1 MASRFTLPHIDVSA
15 LHTTSPYSGTGG
27 GGSSV
32 PRIRAEHGRKL
43 ANELNVALAAI
54 AELRA
59 ADPRLE
65 PADGGY
71 IEVELR
77 PGTNAD
83 VLEWKKQGIRPGA
96 TKDRANARTVA
107 LYVPD
112 NSQEAIQQI
121 LDDYLNGPLSPKG
134 NPPNASRVE
143 RIEEIRRAH
152 LEVFWTDDPKALPGD
167 SQHLMWWAIW
177 AHRDNEAAVEDV
189 CRRLALRAASAD
201 RRLYFPEAVV
211 IPVLARR
218 AAIELMTFATGVVSE
233 LRRANDSPVFF
244 LEDARES
251 QNEWVDDLAARIV
264 WPGNEVPAV
273 CVLDTGINRAHSLI
287 EPALAAADQH
297 AIDRD
302 WGVDDHHSH
311 GTAMAG
317 LALHGDLTASLS
329 DQSERRLSHRL
340 ESIKLLPPKGADPN
354 DPQSYGVI
362 TQTAVSL
369 AEIAAPDR
377 SRIFCMAVTNDDVS
391 GARPT
396 TWSAAI
402 DQAAAGT
409 MNADEES
416 APKRLFVI
424 SAGNVPS
431 EIEYAR
437 ISPQDDYPAEDP
449 SQAWN
454 AITVGGYTDLNQIA
468 DAGYEA
474 WSCRVEAGELSPY
487 SRTSVNWAHARA
499 PIKPEVVMEAG
510 NQAVSP
516 ARREVLSL
524 ESLSLLTTSPTTGAN
539 ALTAF
544 QATSAATAQA
554 ARLVARLTAEHP
566 NYWPET
572 IRALVVHSA
581 EWTEPMLDLLNSPA
595 GKKDRYPLVR
605 RFGYGVPDFE
615 RASASARDHLAL
627 IAQADIQPFRLKGDR
642 KFNECH
648 YYRLPLPAEVLE
660 KLQNTIVELKIT
672 LSYFIDPNPGFS
684 ANVDPQRYQSF
695 GLRFDLQRRGELPDL
710 FKRRVNAAERE
721 DGAQAPSH
729 PDDARWMFGPGSISA
744 GSLHCDVWT
753 GPAVELL
760 SRELLCVKP
769 VLGWWRNRA
778 AKSIVNRKT
787 RYSLVVTLKAR
798 GVDIDLYSGVI
809 SSKTLIETDIA
820 AENEIMVQSR

>member
-1 MASRFTLPHIDVSA
+1 MASRFTLPHVDISA
-15 LHTTSPYSGTGG
+15 LHTASPYSGTGS

-43 ANELNVALAAI
+43 ANELDVALAAI
-54 AELRA
+54 AELRGS
-59 ADPRLE
+59 DPRLE
-65 PADGGY
+65 TASGGY

-77 PGTNAD
+77 PGTNTD

-96 TKDRANARTVA
+96 TKDRTNARTVA
-107 LYVPD
+107 LFVPD
-112 NSQEAIQQI
+112 NSQEAIHQI
-121 LDDYLNGPLSPKG
+121 LDDYRNGPLTPKG

-143 RIEEIRRAH
+143 RIEAIRRAH
-152 LEVFWTDDPKALPGD
+152 LEVFWTDDPKVLPD
-167 SQHLMWWAIW
+167 DPHHVMWWAVW
-177 AHRDNEAAVEDV
+177 AHRENEAAVEDV
-189 CRRLALRAASAD
+189 CRRLALRAAPTD

-211 IPVLARR
+211 VPVLAART
-218 AAIELMTFATGVVSE
+218 AIELMTFATGVVSE
-233 LRRANDSPVFF
+233 LRRASDTPVFF
-244 LEDARES
+244 LEDARDN
-251 QNEWVDDLAARIV
+251 QNEWVDDLAGRIV
-264 WPGNEVPAV
+264 WPGNDVPAV
-273 CVLDTGINRAHSLI
+273 CVLDTGINRGHSLI
-287 EPALAAADQH
+287 EPALSAADQH
-297 AIDRD
+297 AIDLE

-317 LALHGDLTASLS
+317 LALHGDLTAPLS
-329 DQSERRLSHRL
+329 DLSERRLAHRL
-340 ESIKLLPPKGADPN
+340 ESVKLLPPRGMDSN

-362 TQTAVSL
+362 TQAAVSL
-369 AEIAAPDR
+369 AEIAAPER

-391 GARPT
+391 GARPS

-402 DQAAAGT
+402 DQAATGT
-409 MNADEES
+409 MSGDDDT

-431 EIEYAR
+431 EIEFGR
-437 ISPQDDYPAEDP
+437 ISPQDNYPAEDP

-454 AITVGGYTDLNQIA
+454 ALTIGGYTDLNEIA

-474 WSCRVEAGELSPY
+474 WTCLAEAGELSPY

-510 NQAVSP
+510 NRAVSP

-524 ESLSLLTTSPTTGAN
+524 DSISLLTTSPKSDAN

-554 ARLVARLTAEHP
+554 ARMAARLTAEYP
-566 NYWPET
+566 DYWPET
-572 IRALVVHSA
+572 IRALIVHSA
-581 EWTEPMLDLLNSPA
+581 EWTEPMLEQLNGPV

-605 RFGYGVPDFE
+605 RFGYGVPDFG

-627 IAQADIQPFRLKGDR
+627 IAQADIQPFRLKGQRD
-642 KFNECH
+642 FNECH
-648 YYRLPLPAEVLE
+648 YYRLPLPASVLE
-660 KLQNTIVELKIT
+660 DLQNTTVELKVT
-672 LSYFIDPNPGFS
+672 LSYFVDPNPGFS

-695 GLRFDLQRRGELPDL
+695 GLRFDLQRRGELADR
-710 FKRRVNAAERE
+710 FKQRVNAAERE
-721 DGAQAPSH
+721 DGARPPSH

-769 VLGWWRNRA
+769 VVGWWRNRA
-778 AKSIVNRKT
+778 ARDIVSRKT
-787 RYSLVVTLKAR
+787 RYSLVVTLKAP
-798 GVDIDLYSGVI
+798 GADIDLYSGVVAA
-809 SSKTLIETDIA
+809 KARIETDIA
-820 AENEIMVQSR
+820 TESEIVV

>member
-15 LHTTSPYSGTGG
+15 LHTASPYSGTGG

-54 AELRA
+54 TELRG

-65 PADGGY
+65 PAKGGY

-77 PGTNAD
+77 SGTSAD
-83 VLEWKKQGIRPGA
+83 VVEWKRQGIRPGA
-96 TKDRANARTVA
+96 TKDRGNARTVA

-112 NSQEAIQQI
+112 NAQEAIQQI

-134 NPPNASRVE
+134 NPPNANRVE
-143 RIEEIRRAH
+143 RIEAIRRAH
-152 LEVFWTDDPKALPGD
+152 LEVFWTDDPKALPD
-167 SQHLMWWAIW
+167 DPQHLMWWAVW
-177 AHRDNEAAVEDV
+177 AHRDNEVAVDDV
-189 CRRLALRAASAD
+189 CHRLGLRAASAD
-201 RRLYFPEAVV
+201 RRLFFPEAVV

-233 LRRANDSPVFF
+233 LRRASDTPVFF
-244 LEDARES
+244 LEDARET
-251 QNEWVDDLAARIV
+251 QNEWVDDLAARTV
-264 WPGNEVPAV
+264 WPGNDVPAV
-273 CVLDTGINRAHSLI
+273 CVLDTGINRAHALI
-287 EPALAAADQH
+287 EPALATADQH

-302 WGVDDHHSH
+302 WGVDDHHNH

-317 LALHGDLTASLS
+317 LALHGDLTAALS
-329 DQSERRLSHRL
+329 DRSERRLTHRL
-340 ESIKLLPPKGADPN
+340 ESVKLLPPKGMDPN
-354 DPQSYGVI
+354 DPHSYGVI
-362 TQTAVSL
+362 TQSAVSL
-369 AEIAAPDR
+369 AEIAAPER
-377 SRIFCMAVTNDDVS
+377 SRVFCMAVTNDDVS
-391 GARPT
+391 GARPS

-409 MNADEES
+409 MNGDDDT
-416 APKRLFVI
+416 APNRLFVI
-424 SAGNVPS
+424 SAGNVPA
-431 EIEYAR
+431 EIEFGR

-454 AITVGGYTDLNQIA
+454 ALTVGGYTDLNQIA

-474 WSCRVEAGELSPY
+474 WSCLVEAGELSPY
-487 SRTSVNWAHARA
+487 SRTSVNWGHGRA
-499 PIKPEVVMEAG
+499 PIKPEVVLEAG
-510 NQAVSP
+510 NRAVSP

-524 ESLSLLTTSPTTGAN
+524 DSLSLLTTSPKSDVN

-554 ARLVARLTAEHP
+554 ARMAARLSAQHP
-566 NYWPET
+566 DYWPET
-572 IRALVVHSA
+572 IRALIVHSA
-581 EWTEPMLDLLNSPA
+581 EWTEPMLQQLNGPM

-627 IAQADIQPFRLKGDR
+627 IAQADIQPFRLKGQR
-642 KFNECH
+642 EFNECH
-648 YYRLPLPAEVLE
+648 YYRLPLPAAVLE
-660 KLQNTIVELKIT
+660 ELQNTIVELKVT

-695 GLRFDLQRRGELPDL
+695 GLRFDVQRRGELASR
-710 FKRRVNAAERE
+710 FKQRVNAAERE
-721 DGAQAPSH
+721 DGAPAPSH
-729 PDDARWMFGPGSISA
+729 PDDARWLLGPSSISA

-753 GPAVELL
+753 GPAAELL

-769 VLGWWRNRA
+769 VLGWWRSRA
-778 AKSIVNRKT
+778 AKDVVNRKT
-787 RYSLVVTLKAR
+787 RYSLVVTLKAP
-798 GVDIDLYSGVI
+798 GVDIDLYSGVVAA
-809 SSKTLIETDIA
+809 KTRIETEIA
-820 AENEIMVQSR
+820 AENEIVVYT

>member
-1 MASRFTLPHIDVSA
+1 MAGRFTLPHIDVSA
-15 LHTTSPYSGTGG
+15 LHTASPYTGTGS

-43 ANELNVALAAI
+43 SNSLDVALAAI
-54 AELRA
+54 TELRG

-65 PADGGY
+65 PAAGGY

-77 PGTNAD
+77 PGTSAD

-96 TKDRANARTVA
+96 TKDRDNLRTVA

-112 NSQEAIQQI
+112 NAREAIQQI
-121 LDDYLNGPLSPKG
+121 LDDYLSGPLSPKG
-134 NPPNASRVE
+134 KPPNASRVE
-143 RIEEIRRAH
+143 KIEEIRRVR
-152 LEVFWTDDPKALPGD
+152 LEVFWTDDPNALPD
-167 SQHLMWWAIW
+167 NPQHLMWWAIW

-189 CRRLALRAASAD
+189 CRRLSLRAASDD

-233 LRRANDSPVFF
+233 LRRASDNPVFF
-244 LEDARES
+244 LEDAQEN
-251 QNEWVDDLAARIV
+251 QNEWVDDLAGRIV

-273 CVLDTGINRAHSLI
+273 CVMDTGVNRGHSLI

-317 LALHGDLTASLS
+317 LALHGDLTAALS
-329 DQSERRLSHRL
+329 DRSERRLNHRL
-340 ESIKLLPPKGADPN
+340 ESVKLLPPQNMDPN
-354 DPQSYGVI
+354 EPHSYGVI
-362 TQTAVSL
+362 SQTAVSL
-369 AEIAAPDR
+369 AEIAAPER
-377 SRIFCMAVTNDDVS
+377 SRVFCMAVTNDNVS
-391 GARPT
+391 GARPS

-409 MNADEES
+409 MNGDDDD

-424 SAGNVPS
+424 SAGNVPA

-437 ISPQDDYPAEDP
+437 ISSQDDYPAEDP

-468 DAGYEA
+468 DMGYED
-474 WSCRVEAGELSPY
+474 WSCLAGPGELSPY

-499 PIKPEVVMEAG
+499 PIKPEVVLEAG
-510 NQAVSP
+510 NRALSP

-524 ESLSLLTTSPTTGAN
+524 DSLSLLTTSPTAGAN

-544 QATSAATAQA
+544 QATSAATALA

-572 IRALVVHSA
+572 VRALVIHSA
-581 EWTEPMLDLLNSPA
+581 EWTEPMLEQLNSPA
-595 GKKDRYPLVR
+595 GKKDRYPLMR
-605 RFGYGVPDFE
+605 RFGYGVPDFD
-615 RASASARDHLAL
+615 RASASAQDHLAL
-627 IAQADIQPFRLKGDR
+627 IAQNAIQPFRLKGQR
-642 KFNECH
+642 EFNECH
-648 YYRLPLPAEVLE
+648 YYQLPLPAAILE
-660 KLQNTIVELKIT
+660 DLQNTVVELKVT
-672 LSYFIDPNPGFS
+672 LSYFVDPNPGFS

-695 GLRFDLQRRGELPDL
+695 GLRFDMQRRGELAER
-710 FKRRVNAAERE
+710 FKQRVNAAERE
-721 DGAQAPSH
+721 DGARAPSH
-729 PDDARWMFGPGSISA
+729 ADDARWMFGPGSISA
-744 GSLHCDVWT
+744 GSLHCDVWS
-753 GPAVELL
+753 GPAIELL

-769 VLGWWRNRA
+769 VVGWWRNRA
-778 AKSIVNRKT
+778 AKDIVNRKT
-787 RYSLVVTLKAR
+787 RYSLVVTLKAP
-798 GVDIDLYSGVI
+798 GVEVDLYSGVI
-809 SSKTLIETDIA
+809 AAKARIETKVAAETDIL
-820 AENEIMVQSR
+820 V

>member
-1 MASRFTLPHIDVSA
+1 MAGRFTLPHIDVSA
-15 LHTTSPYSGTGG
+15 LHTASPYTGTGS

-43 ANELNVALAAI
+43 SHELDVALAAI
-54 AELRA
+54 TELRG

-65 PADGGY
+65 PAAGGY

-77 PGTNAD
+77 AGASAD

-96 TKDRANARTVA
+96 TKDRDNVRTVA

-112 NSQEAIQQI
+112 NAREAIQQI
-121 LDDYLNGPLSPKG
+121 LDDYLSGPLSPKG

-143 RIEEIRRAH
+143 KIEEIRRAR
-152 LEVFWTDDPKALPGD
+152 LEVFWTDDPSALPD
-167 SQHLMWWAIW
+167 NPQHLMWWAIW

-189 CRRLALRAASAD
+189 CRRLSLRAASAD

-211 IPVLARR
+211 IPILARR

-233 LRRANDSPVFF
+233 LRRASDNPVFF
-244 LEDARES
+244 LDDAQES
-251 QNEWVDDLAARIV
+251 QNEWVDDLAGRII

-273 CVLDTGINRAHSLI
+273 CVLDTGVNRGHSLI

-317 LALHGDLTASLS
+317 LALHGDLTAALS
-329 DQSERRLSHRL
+329 DRSERRLNHRL
-340 ESIKLLPPKGADPN
+340 ESVKLLPPQNMDPN
-354 DPQSYGVI
+354 DPHSYGVI

-369 AEIAAPDR
+369 AEIAAPER
-377 SRIFCMAVTNDDVS
+377 SRIFCMAVTNDNVS
-391 GARPT
+391 GARPS

-409 MNADEES
+409 MNGDDDE

-424 SAGNVPS
+424 SAGNVPA

-437 ISPQDDYPAEDP
+437 ISRQDDYPAEDP

-454 AITVGGYTDLNQIA
+454 AITVGGYTDLNQIS
-468 DAGYEA
+468 DVGYED
-474 WSCRVEAGELSPY
+474 WSCLAGPGELSPY

-499 PIKPEVVMEAG
+499 PIKPEVVLEAG
-510 NQAVSP
+510 NRALSP

-524 ESLSLLTTSPTTGAN
+524 DSLSLLTTSPTTGAN
-539 ALTAF
+539 AVTAF

-554 ARLVARLTAEHP
+554 ARMGAKLTAEHP

-572 IRALVVHSA
+572 IRALVIHSA
-581 EWTEPMLDLLNSPA
+581 EWTEPMLEQLNSPA
-595 GKKDRYPLVR
+595 GKKDRYPLMR
-605 RFGYGVPDFE
+605 RFGYGVPDFD
-615 RASASARDHLAL
+615 RASASAQDHLAL
-627 IAQADIQPFRLKGDR
+627 VAQAAIQPFRLKGQR
-642 KFNECH
+642 EFNECH
-648 YYRLPLPAEVLE
+648 YYQLPLPAAILE
-660 KLQNTIVELKIT
+660 DLQNAVVELKVT
-672 LSYFIDPNPGFS
+672 LSYFVDPNPGFS

-695 GLRFDLQRRGELPDL
+695 GLRFDLQRRGELAER
-710 FKRRVNAAERE
+710 FKQRVNAAERE
-721 DGAQAPSH
+721 DGARAPIH
-729 PDDARWMFGPGSISA
+729 ADDARWMFGPGSISA
-744 GSLHCDVWT
+744 GSLHCDVWS
-753 GPAVELL
+753 GPAIELL

-769 VLGWWRNRA
+769 VVGWWRNRA
-778 AKSIVNRKT
+778 AKDIVNRKT
-787 RYSLVVTLKAR
+787 RYSLVVTLKAP
-798 GVDIDLYSGVI
+798 GVEVDLYTGVI
-809 SSKTLIETDIA
+809 AAKSRIETTVAAETDIL
-820 AENEIMVQSR
+820 V

>member
-1 MASRFTLPHIDVSA
+1 MASRFTLPHVDISA
-15 LHTTSPYSGTGG
+15 LHTASPYSGTGS

-43 ANELNVALAAI
+43 ANELDVALAAI
-54 AELRA
+54 AELRGS
-59 ADPRLE
+59 DPRLE
-65 PADGGY
+65 TASGGY

-77 PGTNAD
+77 PGTNTD

-96 TKDRANARTVA
+96 TKDPTNARTVA
-107 LYVPD
+107 LFVPD
-112 NSQEAIQQI
+112 NSQEAIHQI
-121 LDDYLNGPLSPKG
+121 LDDYRNGPLTPKG

-143 RIEEIRRAH
+143 RIEAIRRAH
-152 LEVFWTDDPKALPGD
+152 LEVFWTDDPKVLPD
-167 SQHLMWWAIW
+167 DPHHVMWWAVW
-177 AHRDNEAAVEDV
+177 AHRENEAAVEDV
-189 CRRLALRAASAD
+189 CRRLALRAAPTD

-211 IPVLARR
+211 VPVLAART
-218 AAIELMTFATGVVSE
+218 AIELMTFATGVVSE
-233 LRRANDSPVFF
+233 LRRASDTPVFF
-244 LEDARES
+244 LEDARDN
-251 QNEWVDDLAARIV
+251 QNEWVDDLAGRIV
-264 WPGNEVPAV
+264 WPGNDVPAV
-273 CVLDTGINRAHSLI
+273 CVLDTGINRGHSLI
-287 EPALAAADQH
+287 EPALSAADQH
-297 AIDRD
+297 AIDLE

-317 LALHGDLTASLS
+317 LALHGDLTAPLS
-329 DQSERRLSHRL
+329 DLSERRLAHRL
-340 ESIKLLPPKGADPN
+340 ESVKLLPPRGMDSN

-362 TQTAVSL
+362 TQAAVSL
-369 AEIAAPDR
+369 AEIAAPER

-391 GARPT
+391 GARPS

-402 DQAAAGT
+402 DQAATGT
-409 MNADEES
+409 MSGDDDT

-431 EIEYAR
+431 EIEFGR
-437 ISPQDDYPAEDP
+437 ISPQDNYPAEDP

-454 AITVGGYTDLNQIA
+454 ALTIGGYTDLNEIA

-474 WSCRVEAGELSPY
+474 WTCLAEAGELSPY

-510 NQAVSP
+510 NRAVSP

-524 ESLSLLTTSPTTGAN
+524 DSISLLTTSPKSDAN

-554 ARLVARLTAEHP
+554 ARMAARLTAEYP
-566 NYWPET
+566 DYWPET
-572 IRALVVHSA
+572 IRALIVHSA
-581 EWTEPMLDLLNSPA
+581 EWTEPMLEQLNGPV

-605 RFGYGVPDFE
+605 RFGYGVPDFG

-627 IAQADIQPFRLKGDR
+627 IAQADIQPFRLKGQRD
-642 KFNECH
+642 FNECH
-648 YYRLPLPAEVLE
+648 YYRLPLPASVLE
-660 KLQNTIVELKIT
+660 DLQNTTVELKVT
-672 LSYFIDPNPGFS
+672 LSYFVDPNPGFS

-695 GLRFDLQRRGELPDL
+695 GLRFDLQRRGELADR
-710 FKRRVNAAERE
+710 FKQRVNAAERE
-721 DGAQAPSH
+721 DGARPPSH

-769 VLGWWRNRA
+769 VVGWWRNRA
-778 AKSIVNRKT
+778 ARDIVSRKT
-787 RYSLVVTLKAR
+787 RYSLVVTLKAP
-798 GVDIDLYSGVI
+798 GADIDLYSGVVAA
-809 SSKTLIETDIA
+809 KARIETDIA
-820 AENEIMVQSR
+820 TESEIVV

>member
-1 MASRFTLPHIDVSA
+1 MAGRFTLPHIDVSA
-15 LHTTSPYSGTGG
+15 LHTASPYTGTGS

-43 ANELNVALAAI
+43 SNELDVALAAI
-54 AELRA
+54 TELRG

-65 PADGGY
+65 PAAGGY
-71 IEVELR
+71 VEVELR
-77 PGTNAD
+77 PGTSAD

-96 TKDRANARTVA
+96 TKDRDNARTVA

-112 NSQEAIQQI
+112 NAREAIQQI
-121 LDDYLNGPLSPKG
+121 LHDYLSGPLSPKG

-143 RIEEIRRAH
+143 KIEEIRRAR
-152 LEVFWTDDPKALPGD
+152 LEVFWTDDPNALPD
-167 SQHLMWWAIW
+167 NPQHQMWWAIW

-189 CRRLALRAASAD
+189 CRRLSLRAASSD

-233 LRRANDSPVFF
+233 LRRASDNPVFF
-244 LEDARES
+244 LEDAKES
-251 QNEWVDDLAARIV
+251 QNEWVDDLAGRIV

-273 CVLDTGINRAHSLI
+273 CVMDTGVNRGHSLI

-317 LALHGDLTASLS
+317 LALHGDLTAALS
-329 DQSERRLSHRL
+329 DRSERRLNHRL
-340 ESIKLLPPKGADPN
+340 ESVKLLPPHDMDPN
-354 DPQSYGVI
+354 DPHSYGVI
-362 TQTAVSL
+362 SQTAVSL
-369 AEIAAPDR
+369 AEIAAPER
-377 SRIFCMAVTNDDVS
+377 SRVFCMAVTNDNVS
-391 GARPT
+391 GARPS

-409 MNADEES
+409 MNGDDDD

-424 SAGNVPS
+424 SAGNVPA
-431 EIEYAR
+431 EIEFAR
-437 ISPQDDYPAEDP
+437 ISQQDDYPAEDP

-454 AITVGGYTDLNQIA
+454 AITVGGYTDLNQIS
-468 DAGYEA
+468 DAGYED
-474 WSCRVEAGELSPY
+474 WSCLAGPGELSPY

-499 PIKPEVVMEAG
+499 PIKPEVVLEAG
-510 NQAVSP
+510 NRALSRG
-516 ARREVLSL
+516 RREVLSL
-524 ESLSLLTTSPTTGAN
+524 DSLSLLTTSPTTGAN

-554 ARLVARLTAEHP
+554 ARMVARLTAEHP

-581 EWTEPMLDLLNSPA
+581 EWTEPMLEQLNSPA
-595 GKKDRYPLVR
+595 GKKDRYPLMR
-605 RFGYGVPDFE
+605 RFGYGVPDFD
-615 RASASARDHLAL
+615 RASASAQDHLAL
-627 IAQADIQPFRLKGDR
+627 IAQAHIQPFRLKGQR
-642 KFNECH
+642 EFNECH
-648 YYRLPLPAEVLE
+648 YYQLPLPAAILE
-660 KLQNTIVELKIT
+660 DLQNTVVELKVT
-672 LSYFIDPNPGFS
+672 LSYFVDPNPGFS

-695 GLRFDLQRRGELPDL
+695 GLRFDLQRRGELAER
-710 FKRRVNAAERE
+710 FKQRVNAAERE
-721 DGAQAPSH
+721 DGARAPSH

-744 GSLHCDVWT
+744 GSLHCDVWS
-753 GPAVELL
+753 GPAIELL

-769 VLGWWRNRA
+769 VVGWWRNRA
-778 AKSIVNRKT
+778 AKAVVNRKT
-787 RYSLVVTLKAR
+787 RYSLVVTLKAP
-798 GVDIDLYSGVI
+798 GVEVDLYSGVI
-809 SSKTLIETDIA
+809 AAKARIETTVAAETDIL
-820 AENEIMVQSR
+820 V

>member
-15 LHTTSPYSGTGG
+15 LHTASPYTGTGS

-43 ANELNVALAAI
+43 RNELDIALAAI
-54 AELRA
+54 TELRG

-65 PADGGY
+65 PAAGGY

-77 PGTNAD
+77 SGTSAD

-96 TKDRANARTVA
+96 TKDHDNVRTVA

-112 NSQEAIQQI
+112 NAQEAIQQI
-121 LDDYLNGPLSPKG
+121 LDDYLSGPLSPKG

-143 RIEEIRRAH
+143 KIEEIRRAR
-152 LEVFWTDDPKALPGD
+152 LEVFWTDDPSALPD
-167 SQHLMWWAIW
+167 NPQHLMWWAIW
-177 AHRDNEAAVEDV
+177 AHRDDEVAVEDV
-189 CRRLALRAASAD
+189 CHRLSLRAASAD

-233 LRRANDSPVFF
+233 LRRASDNPVFF
-244 LEDARES
+244 LEDAQES
-251 QNEWVDDLAARIV
+251 QNEWVDDLAGRIV

-273 CVLDTGINRAHSLI
+273 CVLDTGVNRGHSLI
-287 EPALAAADQH
+287 EPALAAADQQ

-317 LALHGDLTASLS
+317 LALHGDLTAALS
-329 DQSERRLSHRL
+329 DRSERRLNHRL
-340 ESIKLLPPKGADPN
+340 ESVKLLPPQDMNPN
-354 DPQSYGVI
+354 DPHSYGVI
-362 TQTAVSL
+362 SQTAVSL
-369 AEIAAPDR
+369 AEIAAPER
-377 SRIFCMAVTNDDVS
+377 SRVFCMAVTNDNVS
-391 GARPT
+391 GARPS

-409 MNADEES
+409 MNGDDDD

-424 SAGNVPS
+424 SAGNVPA

-437 ISPQDDYPAEDP
+437 ISPQDDYPTEDP

-454 AITVGGYTDLNQIA
+454 AITVGGYTDLNQIS
-468 DAGYEA
+468 DVGYED
-474 WSCRVEAGELSPY
+474 WSCLADPGELSPY

-499 PIKPEVVMEAG
+499 PIKPEVVLEAG
-510 NQAVSP
+510 NRALSP

-524 ESLSLLTTSPTTGAN
+524 DSLLLLTTSPTTGAN

-544 QATSAATAQA
+544 RATSAATAQA
-554 ARLVARLTAEHP
+554 ARMVARLTAEHP

-572 IRALVVHSA
+572 IRALVIHSA
-581 EWTEPMLDLLNSPA
+581 EWTEPMLEQLNSPA
-595 GKKDRYPLVR
+595 GKKDRYPLMR
-605 RFGYGVPDFE
+605 RFGYGVPDFD
-615 RASASARDHLAL
+615 RASASAQDHLAL
-627 IAQADIQPFRLKGDR
+627 VAQAAIQPFRLKGQR
-642 KFNECH
+642 EFNECH
-648 YYRLPLPAEVLE
+648 YYQLPLPAAILE
-660 KLQNTIVELKIT
+660 DLQNTIVELKVT
-672 LSYFIDPNPGFS
+672 LSYFVDPNPGFS

-695 GLRFDLQRRGELPDL
+695 GLRFDLQRRGELAER
-710 FKRRVNAAERE
+710 FKQRVNAAERE
-721 DGAQAPSH
+721 DGARAPSH
-729 PDDARWMFGPGSISA
+729 ADDARWMFGPGSISA
-744 GSLHCDVWT
+744 GSLHCDVWS
-753 GPAVELL
+753 GPAIELL

-769 VLGWWRNRA
+769 VVGWWRNRA
-778 AKSIVNRKT
+778 AKDIVNRKT
-787 RYSLVVTLKAR
+787 RYSLVVTLKAP
-798 GVDIDLYSGVI
+798 GVEVDLYSGVLTAKARI
-809 SSKTLIETDIA
+809 ETAVAAETDIL
-820 AENEIMVQSR
+820 V

>member
-1 MASRFTLPHIDVSA
+1 MAGRFTLPHIDVSA
-15 LHTTSPYSGTGG
+15 LRTASPYTGTGS

-43 ANELNVALAAI
+43 SNELDVALAAI
-54 AELRA
+54 TELRG

-65 PADGGY
+65 PAAGGH

-77 PGTNAD
+77 PGTSAD

-96 TKDRANARTVA
+96 TKDRDNARTVA

-112 NSQEAIQQI
+112 NAREAIQQI
-121 LDDYLNGPLSPKG
+121 LHDYLSGPLSPKG

-143 RIEEIRRAH
+143 KIEEIRRAR
-152 LEVFWTDDPKALPGD
+152 LEVFWTDDPSALPD
-167 SQHLMWWAIW
+167 NPQHQMWWAIW

-189 CRRLALRAASAD
+189 CRRLSLRAASSD

-233 LRRANDSPVFF
+233 LRRASDNPAFF

-251 QNEWVDDLAARIV
+251 QNEWVDDLAGRIV
-264 WPGNEVPAV
+264 WPGNKVPAV
-273 CVLDTGINRAHSLI
+273 CVMDTGVNRGHSLI

-317 LALHGDLTASLS
+317 LALHGDLTAALS
-329 DQSERRLSHRL
+329 DRSERRLNHRL
-340 ESIKLLPPKGADPN
+340 ESVKLLPPHDMDPN
-354 DPQSYGVI
+354 DPHSYGVI
-362 TQTAVSL
+362 SQTAVSL
-369 AEIAAPDR
+369 AEIAAPER
-377 SRIFCMAVTNDDVS
+377 SRVFCMAVTNDNVS
-391 GARPT
+391 GARPS

-409 MNADEES
+409 MNGDDDD

-424 SAGNVPS
+424 SAGNVPA
-431 EIEYAR
+431 EIEFAR
-437 ISPQDDYPAEDP
+437 ISQQDDYPAEDP

-454 AITVGGYTDLNQIA
+454 AITVGGYTDLNQIS
-468 DAGYEA
+468 DVGYED
-474 WSCRVEAGELSPY
+474 WSCLAGPGELSPY

-499 PIKPEVVMEAG
+499 PIKPEVVLEAG
-510 NQAVSP
+510 NRALSP
-516 ARREVLSL
+516 GRREVLSL
-524 ESLSLLTTSPTTGAN
+524 DSLSLLTASPTTGAN

-554 ARLVARLTAEHP
+554 ARMVAMLTAEHP

-572 IRALVVHSA
+572 IRALVIHSA
-581 EWTEPMLDLLNSPA
+581 EWTEPMLEQLNSPA
-595 GKKDRYPLVR
+595 GKKDRYPLMR
-605 RFGYGVPDFE
+605 RFGYGVPDFD
-615 RASASARDHLAL
+615 RASASAQDHLAL
-627 IAQADIQPFRLKGDR
+627 IAQAHIQPFRLKGQR
-642 KFNECH
+642 EFNECH
-648 YYRLPLPAEVLE
+648 YYQLPLPAAILE
-660 KLQNTIVELKIT
+660 DLQNTVVVLKVT
-672 LSYFIDPNPGFS
+672 LSYFVDPNPGFS

-695 GLRFDLQRRGELPDL
+695 GLRFDLQRRAELVER
-710 FKRRVNAAERE
+710 FKQRVNAAERE
-721 DGAQAPSH
+721 DGARAPSH
-729 PDDARWMFGPGSISA
+729 ADDARWMFGPGSISA
-744 GSLHCDVWT
+744 GSLHCDVWS

-760 SRELLCVKP
+760 GRELLCVKP
-769 VLGWWRNRA
+769 VVGWWRNRA
-778 AKSIVNRKT
+778 AKDIVNRKT
-787 RYSLVVTLKAR
+787 RYSLVVTLKAP
-798 GVDIDLYSGVI
+798 GVEVDLYNGVI
-809 SSKTLIETDIA
+809 AAKALIETTVA
-820 AENEIMVQSR
+820 AETDILV